1 MNFDSVSGEMLK
13 GSLTSYGVETIVG
26 YEDAMTQFDAQTNRW
41 TATENNA
48 NNSWNCNFNN
58 DISPTA
64 SSHAFR
70 NGYTALILCLKQNRW
85 SLTPTFVA

>member
-26 YEDAMTQFDAQTNRW
+26 YEDAMTQFDVQTNRW
-41 TATENNA
+41 AATENNA

-58 DISPTA
+58 GNFNNNNKNNSMRVRPVV
-64 SSHAFR
+64 AF
-70 NGYTALILCLKQNRW
+70 
-85 SLTPTFVA
+85 PFVL

>member
-13 GSLTSYGVETIVG
+13 GSLTSYGMETLVG

-48 NNSWNCNFNN
+48 NNS
-58 DISPTA
+58 
-64 SSHAFR
+64 
-70 NGYTALILCLKQNRW
+70 
-85 SLTPTFVA
+85 

>member
-41 TATENNA
+41 AATESNA
-48 NNSWNCNFNN
+48 YYSWHCHFNYGYFGGGSKNF
-58 DISPTA
+58 SMVVRPVV
-64 SSHAFR
+64 AF
-70 NGYTALILCLKQNRW
+70 
-85 SLTPTFVA
+85 PFVL